1 MELLQQTVKE
11 NLLAKQKVGITQKH
25 LGALIS
31 DLSTKK
37 KGTQISQKGNS
48 KYVKREL
55 FCVKTACEGVSKFGN
70 ELLQNFND
78 IKICSC
84 NDTLDK

>member
-1 MELLQQTVKE
+1 MHII
-11 NLLAKQKVGITQKH
+11 AYFF
-25 LGALIS
+25 
-31 DLSTKK
+31 K

-55 FCVKTACEGVSKFGN
+55 FCVKTACEEVSKFGN

-84 NDTLDK
+84 NDTLDKYHNEYYNKGV